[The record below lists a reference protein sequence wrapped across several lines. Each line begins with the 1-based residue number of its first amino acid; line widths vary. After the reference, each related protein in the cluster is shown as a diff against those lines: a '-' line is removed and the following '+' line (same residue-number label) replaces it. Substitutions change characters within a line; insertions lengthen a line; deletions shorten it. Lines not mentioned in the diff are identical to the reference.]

1 MSMGFHMTLGEHAG
15 VIREVMVHGEGKVM
29 VHGDG
34 KVMGYGEGKVSQ
46 SLNRL
51 LAA

>member
-1 MSMGFHMTLGEHAG
+1 MTLKEHAG
-15 VIREVMVHGEGKVM
+15 VIREVMGHGEGKVM
-29 VHGDG
+29 VHGDE